1 MPITS
6 TGGGSVRLYAQIGKL
21 DGESSQSDWQSKKFS
36 DISSFSIGAGASW
49 SFDGGKS
56 AAGGTSF
63 GGLTIN
69 LPLLGVTPQIF
80 IGCLKEKQFEAVEVA
95 VGGDTIDS
103 KQFMIR
109 LEKEVR
115 ILSCSI
121 DGSQGSSLN
130 MSITFTAPVIKV
142 EHLDRKK
149 KDDIDFYKIA
159 QKNDK
164 L

>member
-1 MPITS
+1 MPITN
-6 TGGGSVRLYAQIGKL
+6 TGGGSVRLYALIGKL
-21 DGESSQSDWQSKKFS
+21 EGESSQESWKSKQYS
-36 DISSFSIGAGASW
+36 DILSFSVGAGASW
-49 SFDGGKS
+49 SFESGKS
-56 AAGGTSF
+56 ASGGTSF
-63 GGLTIN
+63 GGLTIS
-69 LPLLGVTPQIF
+69 LPILGCTPQLF
-80 IGCLKEKQFEAVEVA
+80 IGCLKEKQLEAVEIA

-121 DGSQGSSLN
+121 DGSQGSQLM
-130 MSITFTAPVIKV
+130 MSVTFTAPIVKV

-149 KDDIDFYKIA
+149 KDDIDFNKIA